1 MGDSNQVDQL
11 IDTLYATAVSVVD
24 ACAWC
29 GFLPRFCSA
38 FDAAAGGLIAHDFVS
53 GTARLCHSYNIGHPV
68 NGASNG
74 EPWGQDLPLAALS
87 GYHEGAVFGGED
99 IAAGDDL
106 HRLCGMITRA
116 DGKGYLVDLV
126 RSAQGN
132 PFGGG
137 DKEIL
142 ARLLPHLKRSL
153 QIHDEV
159 AHGRSERESLLDFMD
174 QLPVAILLVSRGGRV
189 HLRNHRAQHLL
200 AQRDGICLRQGYLAG
215 STARITF
222 ELRELVAN
230 AANSPCGSDEAAPG
244 EHFVIARG
252 PDRLPLISVA
262 YPGRAVGANGDG
274 AAESMVVVVIK
285 DPEADSTHSIA
296 DFIKAYD
303 ITHAEARLIGIL
315 GEGHGLFEAARQLG
329 ITKNTA
335 RTHMRNIYAKVGTH
349 RQSDLV
355 RLLYRFHIF

>member
-1 MGDSNQVDQL
+1 MGDNQVDHL
-11 IDTLYATAVSVVD
+11 IDTLYATAVSVAE

-29 GFLPRFCSA
+29 GFLPRFCRA
-38 FDAAAGGLIAHDFVS
+38 FDAAGGGLVAHDLVA
-53 GTARLCHSYNIGHPV
+53 GTARLCHSYNLDPA
-68 NGASNG
+68 GAAAG
-74 EPWGQDLPLAALS
+74 DPWGQDLMPGSLS
-87 GYHEGAVFGGED
+87 GYREGAVFGGED
-99 IAAGDDL
+99 IAAQDDL
-106 HRLCGMITRA
+106 HRLCGMIMRA
-116 DGKGYLVDLV
+116 DGKAYLVDLV
-126 RSAQGN
+126 RSAQAD

-153 QIHDEV
+153 QIRDEV

-189 HLRNHRAQHLL
+189 RLRNQRAQELL
-200 AQRDGICLRQGYLAG
+200 AQCDGICLRQGYLAG
-215 STARITF
+215 SSARSTV
-222 ELRELVAN
+222 ELRALVAN
-230 AANSPCGSDEAAPG
+230 AASTPSDGDE
-244 EHFVIARG
+244 EHFVISRG
-252 PDRLPLISVA
+252 SERLPLISVA
-262 YPGRAVGANGDG
+262 YPGRAVGADGD
-274 AAESMVVVVIK
+274 AAEPMVVVVIK
-285 DPEADSTHSIA
+285 DPQADSAHSIA

>member
-1 MGDSNQVDQL
+1 MGDHQVDQL

-38 FDAAAGGLIAHDFVS
+38 FDAAGGGLIAHDFMS
-53 GTARLCHSYNIGHPV
+53 GTATLCHSYNIDQPA
-68 NGASNG
+68 NGA
-74 EPWGQDLPLAALS
+74 PWGQDLLPGSLS
-87 GYHEGAVFGGED
+87 GYREGAVFDGLD
-99 IAAGDDL
+99 VASRDDL
-106 HRLCGMITRA
+106 HRLCGVITRA

-126 RSAQGN
+126 RSAQAL

-153 QIHDEV
+153 QIRDEV

-174 QLPVAILLVSRGGRV
+174 QLPVAIMLVSRGGRV
-189 HLRNHRAQHLL
+189 RLRNHRAQELL

-215 STARITF
+215 SSARITV

-230 AANSPCGSDEAAPG
+230 AASTPFDGDE
-244 EHFVIARG
+244 EHFVISRG
-252 PDRLPLISVA
+252 PERLPLISVA
-262 YPGRAVGANGDG
+262 YPGRAVGANGD
-274 AAESMVVVVIK
+274 AAEPMVVVVIK
-285 DPEADSTHSIA
+285 DPQADSGHSIA

-315 GEGHGLFEAARQLG
+315 GEGHGLFEAARQVG